1 MYKRQIIEC
10 INCHKK
16 FVVNSDL
23 IPTEGRNIQCGSC
36 NHLWFFKPDIIQK
49 KIPEKLVNVDSDI
62 ELYKDD
68 KFTNNRTENKK
79 EKKIDNKKYQ
89 LTKYNKK
96 SNFTFT
102 KFLSYLVVSIISF
115 IALIVIIDTFEKP
128 LYSNF
133 PVLEL
138 IMFNLFETL
147 TDVQLFVKDLLK

>member
-1 MYKRQIIEC
+1 MIIEC

-49 KIPEKLVNVDSDI
+49 KIPEKLVNIDSDI

-147 TDVQLFVKDLLK
+147 TDVKLFVKDLF

>member
-1 MYKRQIIEC
+1 MIIEC

-115 IALIVIIDTFEKP
+115 TALIVIIDTFEKP

-147 TDVQLFVKDLLK
+147 TDVKLFVKDLF

>member
-1 MYKRQIIEC
+1 MIIEC

-102 KFLSYLVVSIISF
+102 KFLSYLIVSIISF

-147 TDVQLFVKDLLK
+147 TDVKLFVKDLF

>member
-1 MYKRQIIEC
+1 MIIEC

-147 TDVQLFVKDLLK
+147 TDVQLFVKDLF

>member
-1 MYKRQIIEC
+1 MIIEC

-23 IPTEGRNIQCGSC
+23 IPTDGRNIQCGSC
-36 NHLWFFKPDIIQK
+36 NHLWFFKPDMIQK
-49 KIPEKLVNVDSDI
+49 KIPEKLVNADNDI

-147 TDVQLFVKDLLK
+147 TDVKLFVKDLL

>member
-1 MYKRQIIEC
+1 MIIEC

-49 KIPEKLVNVDSDI
+49 KIPEKLVNVDTDI

-147 TDVQLFVKDLLK
+147 TDVKLFVKDLF

>member
-1 MYKRQIIEC
+1 MIIEC

-68 KFTNNRTENKK
+68 KLTNNRTENKK

-128 LYSNF
+128 LYTNF

-147 TDVQLFVKDLLK
+147 TDVQLFIKDLL

>member
-1 MYKRQIIEC
+1 MIIEC

-49 KIPEKLVNVDSDI
+49 KIPEKLVNIDSDI

-68 KFTNNRTENKK
+68 KFINDRTENKK

-147 TDVQLFVKDLLK
+147 IDVKLFVKDLF

>member
-1 MYKRQIIEC
+1 MIIEC

-89 LTKYNKK
+89 LTKYNRKN
-96 SNFTFT
+96 NFTFT

-147 TDVQLFVKDLLK
+147 TDVKLFVKDLF

>member
-1 MYKRQIIEC
+1 MIIEC

-36 NHLWFFKPDIIQK
+36 NHLWFFKPDMIQK

-68 KFTNNRTENKK
+68 KFTNNRTEIKK

-96 SNFTFT
+96 SNFTLT

-115 IALIVIIDTFEKP
+115 IALVVIIDTFEKP

-147 TDVQLFVKDLLK
+147 IDVKLFVKDLF

>member
-1 MYKRQIIEC
+1 MIIEC

-96 SNFTFT
+96 SNFTLT

-115 IALIVIIDTFEKP
+115 IALVVIIDTFEKP

-147 TDVQLFVKDLLK
+147 TDVKLFAKDLF

>member
-1 MYKRQIIEC
+1 MIIEC

-23 IPTEGRNIQCGSC
+23 IPNEGRNIECGSC

-49 KIPEKLVNVDSDI
+49 KIPEKLENIDQNI
-62 ELYKDD
+62 EFHKDD
-68 KFTNNRTENKK
+68 KFINNVTKNKK
-79 EKKIDNKKYQ
+79 EKKIDYNKTKKYE
-89 LTKYNKK
+89 LTKYKRK

-147 TDVQLFVKDLLK
+147 IDVKLFVKDLF

>member
-1 MYKRQIIEC
+1 MIIEC

-49 KIPEKLVNVDSDI
+49 KIPEKLENIDQNI
-62 ELYKDD
+62 EFHKDD
-68 KFTNNRTENKK
+68 KFINNVTKNKK
-79 EKKIDNKKYQ
+79 EKKIDYNKTKKYE
-89 LTKYNKK
+89 LTKYKRK

-115 IALIVIIDTFEKP
+115 ITVIVIIDTFKKP

-133 PVLEL
+133 PVLEM

-147 TDVQLFVKDLLK
+147 TDVKLFVKDLF

>member
-1 MYKRQIIEC
+1 MIIEC

-36 NHLWFFKPDIIQK
+36 NHLWFFKPDRIQK
-49 KIPEKLVNVDSDI
+49 KISEKQVNVDNDN

-96 SNFTFT
+96 SNFTLT

-115 IALIVIIDTFEKP
+115 TALIVIIDTFEKP

-147 TDVQLFVKDLLK
+147 TDVKLFAKDLF

>member
-1 MYKRQIIEC
+1 MIIEC

-36 NHLWFFKPDIIQK
+36 NHLWFFKPDRIQK
-49 KIPEKLVNVDSDI
+49 KISEKKVNFDNDN
-62 ELYKDD
+62 ELYKND
-68 KFTNNRTENKK
+68 KFKNNRTENKK

-102 KFLSYLVVSIISF
+102 KFLSYLIVSIISF
-115 IALIVIIDTFEKP
+115 IALIVIIDTFKKP

-147 TDVQLFVKDLLK
+147 IDVKLFVKDLF

>member
-1 MYKRQIIEC
+1 MIIEC

-96 SNFTFT
+96 SNFTLT

-147 TDVQLFVKDLLK
+147 IDVKLFVKDLF

>member
-1 MYKRQIIEC
+1 MIIEC

-36 NHLWFFKPDIIQK
+36 NHLWFFKPDRIQK
-49 KIPEKLVNVDSDI
+49 KISEKKVNFDNDNDN
-62 ELYKDD
+62 ELYKND

-102 KFLSYLVVSIISF
+102 KFLSYLIVSIISF

-147 TDVQLFVKDLLK
+147 IDVKLFVKDLF

>member
-1 MYKRQIIEC
+1 MIIEC

-49 KIPEKLVNVDSDI
+49 KISEKLVNVDSDI

-68 KFTNNRTENKK
+68 KFTNNITENKK

-147 TDVQLFVKDLLK
+147 IDVKLFVKDLF

>member
-1 MYKRQIIEC
+1 MIIEC

-147 TDVQLFVKDLLK
+147 TDVQLFVKDLL

>member
-1 MYKRQIIEC
+1 MIIEC

-23 IPTEGRNIQCGSC
+23 IPNQGRNIQCGSC

-49 KIPEKLVNVDSDI
+49 KIPEKLVNVDTDI

-89 LTKYNKK
+89 LTKYNRKN
-96 SNFTFT
+96 NFTFT

-147 TDVQLFVKDLLK
+147 TDVKLFVKDLF

>member
-1 MYKRQIIEC
+1 MIIEC

-23 IPTEGRNIQCGSC
+23 IPNEGRNIQCGSC
-36 NHLWFFKPDIIQK
+36 NHLWFFKPDMIQK
-49 KIPEKLVNVDSDI
+49 KIPEKLENIDQNI
-62 ELYKDD
+62 EFHKDD
-68 KFTNNRTENKK
+68 KFINNVTENKK
-79 EKKIDNKKYQ
+79 EKKIDYNKTKKYQ
-89 LTKYNKK
+89 LTKYKRK

-115 IALIVIIDTFEKP
+115 IALIVIIDTFKKP

-133 PVLEL
+133 PVLEM

-147 TDVQLFVKDLLK
+147 TDVKLFVKDLF

>member
-1 MYKRQIIEC
+1 MIIEC

-36 NHLWFFKPDIIQK
+36 NHLWFFKPDRIQK
-49 KIPEKLVNVDSDI
+49 KISEKKVNFDNDN
-62 ELYKDD
+62 ELYKND

-89 LTKYNKK
+89 LTKYNRKN
-96 SNFTFT
+96 NFTFT

-133 PVLEL
+133 PFLEL

-147 TDVQLFVKDLLK
+147 TDVQLFVKDLL

>member
-1 MYKRQIIEC
+1 MIIEC

-36 NHLWFFKPDIIQK
+36 NHLWFFKPDMIQK
-49 KIPEKLVNVDSDI
+49 KIPENLVNDDNDI

-115 IALIVIIDTFEKP
+115 IAVIVIIDTFEKP

-138 IMFNLFETL
+138 IIFNLFETL
-147 TDVQLFVKDLLK
+147 TDVKLFVKDLF

>member
-1 MYKRQIIEC
+1 MIIKC

-23 IPTEGRNIQCGSC
+23 IPIEGRNIQCGSC
-36 NHLWFFKPDIIQK
+36 NHLWFFKPDRIQK
-49 KIPEKLVNVDSDI
+49 KISEKQVNVDDDN
-62 ELYKDD
+62 ELYKND

-147 TDVQLFVKDLLK
+147 TDVKLFVKDLF

>member
-1 MYKRQIIEC
+1 MIIEC
-10 INCHKK
+10 IKCHKK
-16 FVVNSDL
+16 FVINSDL
-23 IPTEGRNIQCGSC
+23 IPTMGRNIQCGSC
-36 NHLWFFKPDIIQK
+36 NHLWFFKPDRIQK
-49 KIPEKLVNVDSDI
+49 KISEKQVNVDNDN

-115 IALIVIIDTFEKP
+115 IAIIVIIDTFEKP

-147 TDVQLFVKDLLK
+147 TDLKLFVKDLF

>member
-1 MYKRQIIEC
+1 MIIEC

-36 NHLWFFKPDIIQK
+36 NHLWFFKPDRIQK
-49 KIPEKLVNVDSDI
+49 KISEKKVNFDNDI
-62 ELYKDD
+62 ELYKND

-79 EKKIDNKKYQ
+79 KKKIDNKKYQ
-89 LTKYNKK
+89 LTKYNKE

-147 TDVQLFVKDLLK
+147 TDVKLFVKDLF

>member
-1 MYKRQIIEC
+1 MIIEC

-96 SNFTFT
+96 SNFTLT

-115 IALIVIIDTFEKP
+115 IALVVIIDTFEKP

-147 TDVQLFVKDLLK
+147 IDVKLFVKDLF

>member
-1 MYKRQIIEC
+1 MIIEC

-96 SNFTFT
+96 SNFTLT

-115 IALIVIIDTFEKP
+115 IALVVIIDTFEKP

-147 TDVQLFVKDLLK
+147 TDVKLFVKDLF

>member
-1 MYKRQIIEC
+1 MIIEC

-49 KIPEKLVNVDSDI
+49 KIPEKQVNVDSDI

-115 IALIVIIDTFEKP
+115 IAFIVVIDTFKKP

-133 PVLEL
+133 PFLEL
-138 IMFNLFETL
+138 VMFGLFETL
-147 TDVQLFVKDLLK
+147 TDLKLFVKDLF

>member
-1 MYKRQIIEC
+1 MIIEC

-49 KIPEKLVNVDSDI
+49 KIPEKQVNVDSDI

-115 IALIVIIDTFEKP
+115 IALIVIIDTFDKP

-147 TDVQLFVKDLLK
+147 TDVKLFVKDLL

>member
-1 MYKRQIIEC
+1 MIIEC

-147 TDVQLFVKDLLK
+147 TDVQLFIKDLL

>member
-1 MYKRQIIEC
+1 MIIEC

-36 NHLWFFKPDIIQK
+36 NHLWFFKPDMIQK
-49 KIPEKLVNVDSDI
+49 KIPEKLENIDQNI
-62 ELYKDD
+62 EFHKDD
-68 KFTNNRTENKK
+68 KFINNVKENKK
-79 EKKIDNKKYQ
+79 EKKIDYNKTKKYQ
-89 LTKYNKK
+89 LTKYKRQ

-102 KFLSYLVVSIISF
+102 KFLSYLIVSIISF
-115 IALIVIIDTFEKP
+115 MAVIIIIDTFKKP

-133 PVLEL
+133 PVLEM

-147 TDVQLFVKDLLK
+147 TDVKLFVKDLF